1 MSSFAAEGGLATP
14 APAYA
19 PAGASSV
26 PIRRVLSRALH
37 PPVRDPYFWAIQ
49 ASVLAL
55 TALHLWLD
63 EARIIHEVSL
73 VSLPVALLFIPVT
86 YAALRF
92 GLHGSAATALWA
104 TVLWIPNLAVA
115 SDHHDPTVDLV
126 SLVLVDAVALVVGQ
140 RIERE
145 GIAKSAASQAEQA
158 QRQSEARY
166 RQIFASTGAPILVFD
181 ATGLALDANPAAWA
195 LFGPSVLD
203 RTCEQLLHM
212 APDDLAAHRGSD
224 RLPLRAGGE
233 QYEFRCITSL
243 VEADKRPHVQVLLQ
257 DVTAERRAWRDAQEF
272 AAALLA
278 AQEEERARIARE
290 IHDDPLQRLLGVA
303 RRLELFASSDHIDE
317 DGAERISNLRQ
328 ELLTTS
334 RTLRDLAQGLRP
346 PALEHLGLAA
356 ALRGLLSDEEEKS
369 PWGTR
374 LDLSVHGSERRLSPE
389 CELGLYRIAQE
400 ALNNAMVHAK
410 PDNVRVELA
419 FWTSSVRLT
428 IWNDGGWFDTGAS
441 PAQSQLGLRGMRER
455 ASLLGGKLEI
465 SSSEREGTTV
475 VTSLPIHGVAA
486 SE

>member
-1 MSSFAAEGGLATP
+1 MSSFATEGGLATSVS
-14 APAYA
+14 AYA

-37 PPVRDPYFWAIQ
+37 PPVRDLYFWAIQ

-63 EARIIHEVSL
+63 EAHVIHEVSL

-104 TVLWIPNLAVA
+104 TVLWMPNLALA
-115 SDHHDPTVDLV
+115 GDHRDAAADLV
-126 SLVLVDAVALVVGQ
+126 SLALVDAVALVVGQ

-145 GIAKSAASQAEQA
+145 GMALSAASLAAQA
-158 QRQSEARY
+158 QRLSDARY
-166 RQIFASTGAPILVFD
+166 RQIFASTGAPILVFHAD
-181 ATGLALDANPAAWA
+181 GRTLDANPAAWA

-203 RTCEQLLHM
+203 TDCEHLLQI
-212 APDDLAAHRGSD
+212 APDDLAAHRGPD
-224 RLPLRAGGE
+224 RVPLRSGGN

-243 VEADKRPHVQVLLQ
+243 VEADKRPHIQVLLQ
-257 DVTAERRAWRDAQEF
+257 DVTAERRAWKDAQEF

-303 RRLELFASSDHIDE
+303 RRLELFTSSNHIDKA
-317 DGAERISNLRQ
+317 DAERISNLRQ

-356 ALRGLLSDEEEKS
+356 ALRGLLSDEEERA
-369 PWGTR
+369 PWGPR
-374 LDLSVHGSERRLSPE
+374 LDLSIHGSERRLSPE

-400 ALNNAMVHAK
+400 ALNNAVTHAE
-410 PDNVRVELA
+410 PEHVRVELA

-428 IWNDGGWFDTGAS
+428 IWNNGGWFDPDAS
-441 PAQSQLGLRGMRER
+441 PVKSQLGLRGMRER

-465 SSSEREGTTV
+465 FSSERDGTTV
-475 VTSLPIHGVAA
+475 VAYLPIHGVAT